1 VRNQEEFM
9 VPQRTKFQR
18 GSALLALL
26 LAGCAAEWEER
37 SGEDDGLRQPGPI
50 AETHAIVDG
59 SRDPLVVREGALL
72 RIRCLAF
79 DDEGLVASSQG
90 LVATLRSGIG
100 LARVRPEGWLEIY
113 QAGRV
118 EVACDAPNATVRS
131 TLLMVEPRVEQTP
144 AAALAPPR

>member
-18 GSALLALL
+18 GTALLALL

-37 SGEDDGLRQPGPI
+37 SGEDDGLRLPGPI

>member
-18 GSALLALL
+18 GTALLALL

-37 SGEDDGLRQPGPI
+37 AATDEGLRQPGPI
-50 AETHAIVDG
+50 AETHAIVEG

>member
-1 VRNQEEFM
+1 M
-9 VPQRTKFQR
+9 
-18 GSALLALL
+18 ALGALL

-37 SGEDDGLRQPGPI
+37 AATDEGLRQPGPI
-50 AETHAIVDG
+50 AETHAIVEG

>member
-1 VRNQEEFM
+1 M

-18 GSALLALL
+18 GTALLALL

-37 SGEDDGLRQPGPI
+37 SGEDDGLRLPGPI

-131 TLLMVEPRVEQTP
+131 TLLMVEPHVEQTP

>member
-18 GSALLALL
+18 GTALLALL

-37 SGEDDGLRQPGPI
+37 AATDEGLRQPGPI

>member
-37 SGEDDGLRQPGPI
+37 SGEDDGLRLPGPI
-50 AETHAIVDG
+50 AETHAIVEG

>member
-37 SGEDDGLRQPGPI
+37 SGEDDGLRLPGPI

>member
-1 VRNQEEFM
+1 M

>member
-1 VRNQEEFM
+1 
-9 VPQRTKFQR
+9 
-18 GSALLALL
+18 
-26 LAGCAAEWEER
+26 
-37 SGEDDGLRQPGPI
+37 
-50 AETHAIVDG
+50 
-59 SRDPLVVREGALL
+59 
-72 RIRCLAF
+72 
-79 DDEGLVASSQG
+79 
-90 LVATLRSGIG
+90 VATLRSGIG